1 MKSINLNINKRHR
14 PNVLGILKTK
24 HKILNKLK
32 CSKYTSK
39 NPLRLIV
46 SIFDVRYLMS
56 DIWNRLG
63 FRHSDLGFANLHFKY
78 VCLALFLLSLCVS
91 CAHVDKT
98 KDTKTPAVSP
108 DQIASPLSASIEQE
122 KKIETIKPKELYSF
136 SLRDADVKDVLRA
149 IAKQTN
155 YNVVMEPDIEGEC
168 TVDLKDVTLEK
179 ALEYIVEPLEFTYK
193 IEGKTVYVSKPK
205 LETKMFPINYLA
217 LKKIGSSSVDGSIGG
232 TQGGTT
238 STTGGTSSSAGTTG
252 SGSFVKLESKTEADI
267 WKSLE
272 DNINKLIS
280 KEGKIFVN
288 NQANMVVVTD
298 YPRYL
303 KSISKFLEGIEAIVH
318 RQVMIEAKIVEVQL
332 SEGYKEGINWQLL
345 NGKLWDYSINVG
357 QQLRSPIVL
366 PGGAQ
371 TATSPP
377 FFAFFVGGTHLDIN
391 NTFVELLKTQGTIN
405 IVSSPRIA
413 TMNNQ
418 RAVIKV
424 AKQDVYFDVQQST
437 STGGSTPTVTYTP
450 KFINVGLIL
459 DVIPQIDDNGNIIL
473 NIHPMLTNK
482 VSEVAQPI
490 NTGTG
495 PTTFTYVPVLD
506 VRETDTM
513 VKMKDGD
520 TVIIGGLLQDYK
532 KNDVKG
538 IPGLMS
544 IPLFGKLFSYT
555 EETSTKVELVVLL
568 TPRIVHNGA
577 QR

>member
-1 MKSINLNINKRHR
+1 MK
-14 PNVLGILKTK
+14 
-24 HKILNKLK
+24 KL
-32 CSKYTSK
+32 CCFIA
-39 NPLRLIV
+39 LLC
-46 SIFDVRYLMS
+46 IF
-56 DIWNRLG
+56 
-63 FRHSDLGFANLHFKY
+63 
-78 VCLALFLLSLCVS
+78 VS
-91 CAHVDKT
+91 CTHTEKA
-98 KDTKTPAVSP
+98 KDTPSPVSQSL
-108 DQIASPLSASIEQE
+108 DIASPVSASVEQE
-122 KKIETIKPKELYSF
+122 KKIEIIKPKELYSF
-136 SLRDADVKDVLRA
+136 SLREADVKDVLRA

-155 YNVVMEPDIEGEC
+155 YNMVIEPDVEGEC

-179 ALEYIVEPLEFTYK
+179 ALEYIVEPLEFSYK
-193 IEGKTVYVSKPK
+193 IEGRTAYVSKPK
-205 LETKMFPINYLA
+205 LETKIFPINYLA
-217 LKKIGSSSVDGSIGG
+217 LRKTGF
-232 TQGGTT
+232 
-238 STTGGTSSSAGTTG
+238 STVFGNTGGTSTGGGAAPTGGTSTTSGTGAAGAG
-252 SGSFVKLESKTEADI
+252 ASGSTVILRSETDSDI
-267 WKSLE
+267 WKILE
-272 DNINKLIS
+272 ENVKKLNS
-280 KEGKIFVN
+280 KEGTVFVN

-298 YPRYL
+298 YPKNV
-303 KSISKFLEGIEAIVH
+303 KSVVRFLEGIEAIVH

-332 SEGYKEGINWQLL
+332 NDGYKEGINWQLL
-345 NGKLWDYSINVG
+345 NGKLWDYTINVG

-371 TATSPP
+371 TATDSP
-377 FFAFFVGGTHLDIN
+377 FFAFFVGGQHLDIN

-405 IVSSPRIA
+405 IVSSPKIV

-437 STGGSTPTVTYTP
+437 GSGAATPTVTYTP
-450 KFINVGLIL
+450 RFINVGLIL
-459 DVIPQIDDNGNIIL
+459 DVIPQIDDIGNIIL

-482 VSEVAQPI
+482 VSEVLQPI
-490 NTGTG
+490 NTGVG
-495 PTTFTYVPVLD
+495 PTTYTSVPVLD

-568 TPRIVHNGA
+568 TPRIIYSGD
-577 QR
+577 RK

>member
-1 MKSINLNINKRHR
+1 MSNH
-14 PNVLGILKTK
+14 LG
-24 HKILNKLK
+24 
-32 CSKYTSK
+32 TSK
-39 NPLRLIV
+39 MV
-46 SIFDVRYLMS
+46 
-56 DIWNRLG
+56 
-63 FRHSDLGFANLHFKY
+63 
-78 VCLALFLLSLCVS
+78 LALFLLLCLCVS

-98 KDTKTPAVSP
+98 KDVQSPAGGPGDIPSP
-108 DQIASPLSASIEQE
+108 VSASVEQE
-122 KKIETIKPKELYSF
+122 KKIEIIKPKEFYSF

-155 YNVVMEPDIEGEC
+155 YNMVMEPEVEGEC

-179 ALEYIVEPLEFTYK
+179 ALEYIVEPLEYSYK

-205 LETKMFPINYLA
+205 IETKMFPINYLA
-217 LKKIGSSSVDGSIGG
+217 LRKIGTSNVDGSIGG
-232 TQGGTT
+232 T
-238 STTGGTSSSAGTTG
+238 SPGGTSSGTSTVSGTGAAGASSAAGA
-252 SGSFVKLESKTEADI
+252 SGSSVSVRSLSESDI
-267 WKSLE
+267 WKNLE
-272 DNINKLIS
+272 DNIKKLNS
-280 KEGKIFVN
+280 KEGTVFVN

-298 YPRYL
+298 YPRQL
-303 KSISKFLEGIEAIVH
+303 KSVAKFLEGIEVVVH

-345 NGKLWDYSINVG
+345 NGKLWDYTINVG
-357 QQLRSPIVL
+357 QQLTSPVVL

-371 TATSPP
+371 TATAPP
-377 FFAFFVGGTHLDIN
+377 FFAFFVGGSNLDIN

-405 IVSSPRIA
+405 IVSSPKIA

-437 STGGSTPTVTYTP
+437 GSGAATPTVTYTP
-450 KFINVGLIL
+450 RFINVGLIL
-459 DVIPQIDDNGNIIL
+459 DVIPQIDDAGNIIL

-482 VSEVAQPI
+482 VSEVLQPI
-490 NTGTG
+490 NTGVG
-495 PTTFTYVPVLD
+495 PTTYTSVPVLD

-513 VKMKDGD
+513 VKVKDGD

-538 IPGLMS
+538 VPGLMS

-555 EETSTKVELVVLL
+555 EETSTKIELVVLL
-568 TPRIVHNGA
+568 TPRIVYNGA
-577 QR
+577 RK

>member
-1 MKSINLNINKRHR
+1 MKNINLKDIESHR
-14 PNVLGILKTK
+14 MDVSKCKSLNAK
-24 HKILNKLK
+24 HKMLDKFKVMEYISLENKTFYFLSALIL
-32 CSKYTSK
+32 
-39 NPLRLIV
+39 
-46 SIFDVRYLMS
+46 
-56 DIWNRLG
+56 
-63 FRHSDLGFANLHFKY
+63 
-78 VCLALFLLSLCVS
+78 LFICAS

-98 KDTKTPAVSP
+98 KDEKTPAVSP

-122 KKIETIKPKELYSF
+122 KKIEIIKPKEVYSF
-136 SLRDADVKDVLRA
+136 SLREADIKDVLRA

-155 YNVVMEPDIEGEC
+155 YNVVMESDVEGEC

-179 ALEYIVEPLEFTYK
+179 ALEYIVEPLEFSYK
-193 IEGKTVYVSKPK
+193 IEGKTVYVSKPR
-205 LETKMFPINYLA
+205 LETKMFSINYLA
-217 LKKIGSSSVDGSIGG
+217 LKKIGNSSVDGSIGG
-232 TQGGTT
+232 SQGTAAATT
-238 STTGGTSSSAGTTG
+238 TK
-252 SGSFVKLESKTEADI
+252 GSFVALESKTEADI

-288 NQANMVVVTD
+288 NQASMVVVTD
-298 YPRYL
+298 YPKHL

-345 NGKLWDYSINVG
+345 NGKLWDYSINIG
-357 QQLRSPIVL
+357 QQFRSPIIL

-377 FFAFFVGGTHLDIN
+377 FFAIFAGGTHLDIN

-405 IVSSPRIA
+405 IVSSPKII

-424 AKQDVYFDVQQST
+424 AKQDVYFDVQQNT
-437 STGGSTPTVTYTP
+437 GTGGSTATVIYTP

-459 DVIPQIDDNGNIIL
+459 DVVPQIDDAGNIIL
-473 NIHPMLTNK
+473 NIHPMLTSRI
-482 VSEVAQPI
+482 SEVAQPI

-513 VKMKDGD
+513 VKVKDGD

-555 EETSTKVELVVLL
+555 EETSTKIELVVML
-568 TPRIVHNGA
+568 TPRIVHNGVK
-577 QR
+577 R

>member
-1 MKSINLNINKRHR
+1 MKNINLKDIESHR
-14 PNVLGILKTK
+14 MDVSKCKSLNAK
-24 HKILNKLK
+24 HKMLDKFKVMEYISLENKTFYFLSALIL
-32 CSKYTSK
+32 
-39 NPLRLIV
+39 
-46 SIFDVRYLMS
+46 
-56 DIWNRLG
+56 
-63 FRHSDLGFANLHFKY
+63 
-78 VCLALFLLSLCVS
+78 LFICAS
-91 CAHVDKT
+91 CAHVDKA
-98 KDTKTPAVSP
+98 KDEKTPTVSP

-122 KKIETIKPKELYSF
+122 KKIEIIKPKEVYSF
-136 SLRDADVKDVLRA
+136 SLREADIKDVLRA

-155 YNVVMEPDIEGEC
+155 YNVVMESDVEGEC

-179 ALEYIVEPLEFTYK
+179 ALEYIVEPLEFSYK
-193 IEGKTVYVSKPK
+193 IEGKTVYVSKPR
-205 LETKMFPINYLA
+205 LETKMFSINYLA
-217 LKKIGSSSVDGSIGG
+217 LKKMGRSSVDGSIGG

-238 STTGGTSSSAGTTG
+238 SSTAGTSSSSSAISGG
-252 SGSFVKLESKTEADI
+252 SSFVSLDSITETDI

-288 NQANMVVVTD
+288 NQASMVVVTD
-298 YPRYL
+298 YPKHL

-345 NGKLWDYSINVG
+345 NGKLWDYSINIG
-357 QQLRSPIVL
+357 QQFRSPIIL

-377 FFAFFVGGTHLDIN
+377 FFAIFAGGTHLDID

-405 IVSSPRIA
+405 IVSSPKVI

-424 AKQDVYFDVQQST
+424 AKQDVYFDVQQNT
-437 STGGSTPTVTYTP
+437 GTGGSTATVIYTP

-459 DVIPQIDDNGNIIL
+459 DVVPQIDDTGNIIL
-473 NIHPMLTNK
+473 NIHPMLTSK
-482 VSEVAQPI
+482 ISEVAQPI

-513 VKMKDGD
+513 VKVKDGD

-555 EETSTKVELVVLL
+555 EETSTKIELVVML
-568 TPRIVHNGA
+568 TPRIVHNGVK
-577 QR
+577 R

>member
-1 MKSINLNINKRHR
+1 MMKSINLKDIESHR
-14 PNVLGILKTK
+14 MDVSKCKSLNAK
-24 HKILNKLK
+24 HKMLDKFKVMEYISLENKTF
-32 CSKYTSK
+32 Y
-39 NPLRLIV
+39 
-46 SIFDVRYLMS
+46 
-56 DIWNRLG
+56 
-63 FRHSDLGFANLHFKY
+63 
-78 VCLALFLLSLCVS
+78 LLSALILLFICAS
-91 CAHVDKT
+91 CAHVDKA
-98 KDTKTPAVSP
+98 KDEKTPTVSP

-122 KKIETIKPKELYSF
+122 KKIEIIKPKEVYSF
-136 SLRDADVKDVLRA
+136 SLREADIKDVLRA

-155 YNVVMEPDIEGEC
+155 YNVVMESDVEGEC

-179 ALEYIVEPLEFTYK
+179 ALEYIVEPLEFSYK
-193 IEGKTVYVSKPK
+193 IEGKTVYVSKPR
-205 LETKMFPINYLA
+205 LETKMFSINYLA

-232 TQGGTT
+232 SQGTAAATT
-238 STTGGTSSSAGTTG
+238 TK
-252 SGSFVKLESKTEADI
+252 GSFVALESKTEADI

-288 NQANMVVVTD
+288 NQASMVVVTD
-298 YPRYL
+298 YPKHL

-345 NGKLWDYSINVG
+345 NGKLWDYSINIG
-357 QQLRSPIVL
+357 QQFRSPIIL

-377 FFAFFVGGTHLDIN
+377 FFAIFAGGTHLDIN

-405 IVSSPRIA
+405 IVSSPKII

-424 AKQDVYFDVQQST
+424 AKQDVYFDVQQNT
-437 STGGSTPTVTYTP
+437 GTGGSTATVIYTP

-459 DVIPQIDDNGNIIL
+459 DVIPQIDDAGNIIL
-473 NIHPMLTNK
+473 NIHPMLTSRI
-482 VSEVAQPI
+482 SEVAQPI

-513 VKMKDGD
+513 VKVKDGD

-555 EETSTKVELVVLL
+555 EETSTKIELVVML
-568 TPRIVHNGA
+568 TPRIVHNGVK
-577 QR
+577 R

>member
-1 MKSINLNINKRHR
+1 MMKNINLKDIESHR
-14 PNVLGILKTK
+14 MDVSKCKSLNAK
-24 HKILNKLK
+24 HKMLDKFKVMEYISLENKTFYFLSALIL
-32 CSKYTSK
+32 
-39 NPLRLIV
+39 
-46 SIFDVRYLMS
+46 
-56 DIWNRLG
+56 
-63 FRHSDLGFANLHFKY
+63 
-78 VCLALFLLSLCVS
+78 LFICAS
-91 CAHVDKT
+91 CAHVDKA
-98 KDTKTPAVSP
+98 KDEKTPTVSP

-122 KKIETIKPKELYSF
+122 KKIEIIKPKEVYSF
-136 SLRDADVKDVLRA
+136 SLREADIKDVLRA

-155 YNVVMEPDIEGEC
+155 YNVVMESDVEGEC

-179 ALEYIVEPLEFTYK
+179 ALEYIVEPLEFSYK
-193 IEGKTVYVSKPK
+193 IEGKTVYVSKPR
-205 LETKMFPINYLA
+205 LETKMFSINYLA

-232 TQGGTT
+232 SQGTAAATT
-238 STTGGTSSSAGTTG
+238 TK
-252 SGSFVKLESKTEADI
+252 GSFVALESKTEADI

-288 NQANMVVVTD
+288 NQASMVVVTD
-298 YPRYL
+298 YPRHL
-303 KSISKFLEGIEAIVH
+303 KSISKFLEGIETIVH

-345 NGKLWDYSINVG
+345 NGKLWDYSINIG
-357 QQLRSPIVL
+357 QQFRSPIIL

-377 FFAFFVGGTHLDIN
+377 FFAIFAGGTHLDIN

-405 IVSSPRIA
+405 IVSSPKVI

-424 AKQDVYFDVQQST
+424 AKQDVYFDVQQNT
-437 STGGSTPTVTYTP
+437 GTGGSTATVIYTP

-459 DVIPQIDDNGNIIL
+459 DVIPQIDDAGNIIL
-473 NIHPMLTNK
+473 NIHPMLTSRI
-482 VSEVAQPI
+482 SEVAQPI

-513 VKMKDGD
+513 VKVKDGD

-555 EETSTKVELVVLL
+555 EETSTKIELVVML
-568 TPRIVHNGA
+568 TPRIVHNGVK
-577 QR
+577 R

>member
-1 MKSINLNINKRHR
+1 MKNINLKDIESHR
-14 PNVLGILKTK
+14 MDVSKCKSLNAK
-24 HKILNKLK
+24 HKMLDKFKVMEYISLENKTFYFLSALIL
-32 CSKYTSK
+32 
-39 NPLRLIV
+39 
-46 SIFDVRYLMS
+46 
-56 DIWNRLG
+56 
-63 FRHSDLGFANLHFKY
+63 
-78 VCLALFLLSLCVS
+78 LFICAS

-98 KDTKTPAVSP
+98 KDEKTPAVSP

-122 KKIETIKPKELYSF
+122 KKIEIIKPKEVYSF
-136 SLRDADVKDVLRA
+136 SLREADIKDVLRA

-155 YNVVMEPDIEGEC
+155 YNVVMESDVEGEC

-179 ALEYIVEPLEFTYK
+179 ALEYIVEPLEFSYK
-193 IEGKTVYVSKPK
+193 IEGKTVYVSKPR
-205 LETKMFPINYLA
+205 LETKMFSINYLA

-232 TQGGTT
+232 SQGTAAATT
-238 STTGGTSSSAGTTG
+238 TK
-252 SGSFVKLESKTEADI
+252 GSFVALESKTEADI

-288 NQANMVVVTD
+288 NQASMVVVTD
-298 YPRYL
+298 YPRHL
-303 KSISKFLEGIEAIVH
+303 KSISKFLEGIETIVH

-345 NGKLWDYSINVG
+345 NGKLWDYSINIG
-357 QQLRSPIVL
+357 QQFRSPIIL

-377 FFAFFVGGTHLDIN
+377 FFAIFAGGTHLDIN

-405 IVSSPRIA
+405 IVSSPKVI

-424 AKQDVYFDVQQST
+424 AKQDVYFDVQQNT
-437 STGGSTPTVTYTP
+437 GTGGSTATVIYTP

-459 DVIPQIDDNGNIIL
+459 DVIPQIDDAGNIIL
-473 NIHPMLTNK
+473 NIHPMLTSRI
-482 VSEVAQPI
+482 SEVAQPI

-513 VKMKDGD
+513 VKVKDGD

-555 EETSTKVELVVLL
+555 EETSTKIELVVML
-568 TPRIVHNGA
+568 TPRIVHNGVK
-577 QR
+577 R